1 MNSLRSKKT
10 GQFKFGGLFSA
21 LFSQP
26 VPVKI
31 ANAPLTARGVQSGPK
46 ERLNENGFRVEIDE
60 PAVNSILSCTM
71 DSDISLRS
79 FFLNAKTFLLL
90 RIVGLRLAP
99 VSQGGFQGT
108 LSTPRPN
115 PEVSISLHHT
125 ITSLTDGMRNVGSRS
140 GRTTE

>member
-10 GQFKFGGLFSA
+10 RQFKFGGLFSA

-60 PAVNSILSCTM
+60 PGVNSMILVYVHS
-71 DSDISLRS
+71 S
-79 FFLNAKTFLLL
+79 
-90 RIVGLRLAP
+90 
-99 VSQGGFQGT
+99 
-108 LSTPRPN
+108 
-115 PEVSISLHHT
+115 
-125 ITSLTDGMRNVGSRS
+125 
-140 GRTTE
+140 